1 MSEPADVETTTTPAD
16 QPAGPP
22 ASSGRDRTGKDMLLA
37 LACLFLPILAIGGL
51 LRACGSDEPTVV
63 DSAPA
68 IDDARAAG
76 LFPVAAPDG
85 LDDGWRS
92 VQAEFRRGDD
102 TDVGTLRLGY
112 LTPSDGQVLL
122 VESNEESATLLPR
135 ELGDEV
141 RPDGE
146 VVVDERTWTRSV
158 VRGDE
163 RALVQLEEGRII
175 VIVGRAPNDELTAL
189 ADSLR

>member
-1 MSEPADVETTTTPAD
+1 VSEPSSVETTTPAD
-16 QPAGPP
+16 EPAGAP
-22 ASSGRDRTGKDMLLA
+22 ASGGRDRTGRDMLLA

-51 LRACGSDEPTVV
+51 LRACGSEEPTVV

-68 IDDARAAG
+68 LDDARAAG
-76 LFPVAAPDG
+76 LFPVEVPEG
-85 LDDGWRS
+85 LDEGWRT
-92 VQAEFRRGDD
+92 VQAGFQRGDGG
-102 TDVGTLRLGY
+102 TVGTLRLGY

-122 VESNEESATLLPR
+122 VESNEDSATLLPH

-146 VVVDERTWTRSV
+146 VIVDERAWTRSV

-163 RALVQLEEGRII
+163 RALVQIEDVRII
-175 VIVGRAPNDELTAL
+175 VIVGRAPDDELTAL